1 MKTNHS
7 ENGNTST
14 NSNTLRNGNTSNQR
28 NTKSKKYEDFPLSLA
43 FFDALP
49 VIFFSAAMLIIAWNF
64 HNTCF
69 IIGAVLCALAGI
81 GKVTWKIIIAGTKK
95 DIVILNR
102 QLRVLMPVGFLL
114 IIVGLVT
121 GLSGMHNIGAV
132 LASIL
137 SFPAVFFFAVT
148 VIGMIMMSVFACK
161 LDGTKLRSNWIE
173 QITNAIAQGCFLLGV
188 LCVVL

>member
-1 MKTNHS
+1 MNTTTN
-7 ENGNTST
+7 E
-14 NSNTLRNGNTSNQR
+14 NTLDQKNIKNNQ
-28 NTKSKKYEDFPLSLA
+28 KYEDFPLSLA

-49 VIFFSAAMLIIAWNF
+49 VLFFSAAMLIIAWNF

-69 IIGAVLCALAGI
+69 IIGAVLCTLAGI
-81 GKVTWKIIIAGTKK
+81 GKVSWKIIIAGTKK

-114 IIVGLVT
+114 IIIGLVT
-121 GLSGMHNIGAV
+121 GLSGIHNAGAIIS
-132 LASIL
+132 SIL

-148 VIGMIMMSVFACK
+148 IIGMIMMSVFACK

-188 LCVVL
+188 LCVIL

>member
-1 MKTNHS
+1 MKK
-7 ENGNTST
+7 
-14 NSNTLRNGNTSNQR
+14 Q
-28 NTKSKKYEDFPLSLA
+28 KYEDILLSLA

-49 VIFFSAAMLIIAWNF
+49 VIFFSASILIIAWNF

-69 IIGAVLCALAGI
+69 ITGAVLCTLAGL

-114 IIVGLVT
+114 IIIGLVT
-121 GLSGMHNIGAV
+121 GLSSVQNTGVI

-137 SFPAVFFFAVT
+137 SFPAIFFFIVT
-148 VIGMIMMSVFACK
+148 VIGMVMMSVFACK
-161 LDGTKLRSNWIE
+161 LDSTKLRSNWIE

-188 LCVVL
+188 LCVTL